1 MSLKL
6 VLDLDRTLFRTSELD
21 AAEWGLLGRQFGID
35 SEAELARRTDFHV
48 RSEKAYY
55 YDFAAHVRAVGLDE
69 KEAFSF
75 LLQSALADGRM
86 EYDGVAE
93 LVAWAR
99 QRGTVH
105 VLTYGP
111 ANYQRF
117 KAALCPSLEGVEIIT
132 TLQPKGEYFREQY
145 LTGEVWMV
153 DDKPIGGDLPDGV
166 RFIQTAEY
174 NGIVAPEHPAW
185 PVATALSQI
194 PDIMNRYEISDRSIA

>member
-21 AAEWGLLGRQFGID
+21 AAEWGLLGRRFGID

-48 RSEKAYY
+48 RTETAYY
-55 YDFAAHVRAVGLDE
+55 YDFVAHVRKAGLGE
-69 KEAFSF
+69 KAAFAF
-75 LLQSALADGRM
+75 LLQSELADGRM

-93 LVAWAR
+93 LVAWAG

-132 TLQPKGEYFREQY
+132 TLQPKGDYFREQRP
-145 LTGEVWMV
+145 TGEVWMV

-166 RFIQTAEY
+166 RFIQTVEY
-174 NGIVAPEHPAW
+174 NDITAPENPAW

-194 PDIMNRYEISDRSIA
+194 PGIIGNDELSN

>member
-1 MSLKL
+1 MSLNL
-6 VLDLDRTLFRTSELD
+6 FLDLDRTLFRTSELD
-21 AAEWGLLGRQFGID
+21 EAEWGLLGRQFGID

-48 RSEKAYY
+48 RTETAYY
-55 YDFAAHVRAVGLDE
+55 YDFAAHVRAAGLDE

-75 LLQSALADGRM
+75 LLQSTLADGRM

-111 ANYQRF
+111 ANYQQF
-117 KAALCPSLEGVEIIT
+117 KAALCPSLKEAEIIT
-132 TLQPKGEYFREQY
+132 TLQSKSEYFREQRP
-145 LTGEVWMV
+145 TGEVWMV
-153 DDKPIGGDLPDGV
+153 DDKPIGGDLPDNV

>member
-6 VLDLDRTLFRTSELD
+6 VLDLDRTLFRTSDLD
-21 AAEWGLLGRQFGID
+21 EAEWGLLGQQFGID
-35 SEAELARRTDFHV
+35 SEAELKRRTDFHV
-48 RSEKAYY
+48 RTETAYY
-55 YDFAAHVRAVGLDE
+55 YDFAAHVRAAGLGD

-93 LVAWAR
+93 LVAWAK

-117 KAALCPSLEGVEIIT
+117 KAALCPSLKEVEIIT
-132 TLQPKGEYFREQY
+132 TLQPKGDYFREQR

-153 DDKPIGGDLPDGV
+153 DDKPIGSDLPDNV
-166 RFIQTAEY
+166 RFIQTVEY
-174 NGIVAPEHPAW
+174 NSIAAPEHPAW
-185 PVATALSQI
+185 PVATALGQI
-194 PDIMNRYEISDRSIA
+194 PGIVDRYELSN

>member
-1 MSLKL
+1 MSLNL
-6 VLDLDRTLFRTSELD
+6 FLDLDRTLFRTSELD
-21 AAEWGLLGRQFGID
+21 AAEWGLLGRQFGIN
-35 SEAELARRTDFHV
+35 SEVELARRTDFHV
-48 RSEKAYY
+48 RTEKAYY
-55 YDFAAHVRAVGLDE
+55 YDFAAHVRAAGLGE
-69 KEAFSF
+69 EAVFAF
-75 LLQSALADGRM
+75 LLQSTLADGRM

-117 KAALCPSLEGVEIIT
+117 KAALCPSLEGAEIIT
-132 TLQPKGEYFREQY
+132 TLQSKGDYFREQCP
-145 LTGEVWMV
+145 TGEVWMV
-153 DDKPIGGDLPDGV
+153 DDKPIGDDLPDTV

-174 NGIVAPEHPAW
+174 NSIAAPEHPAW

-194 PDIMNRYEISDRSIA
+194 PEIVDGYKLSN

>member
-1 MSLKL
+1 MSLR
-6 VLDLDRTLFRTSELD
+6 VFLDLDRTLFRTSELD
-21 AAEWGLLGRQFGID
+21 EAEWGLLGRQFGID

-55 YDFAAHVRAVGLDE
+55 YDFAAHVRAAGLGE
-69 KEAFSF
+69 EAVFAF
-75 LLQSALADGRM
+75 LLQSTLADGRM

-93 LVAWAR
+93 LVTWVG

-117 KAALCPSLEGVEIIT
+117 KAALCPSLKEAEIIT
-132 TLQPKGEYFREQY
+132 TLQSKGDYFREQCP
-145 LTGEVWMV
+145 TGEVWMV
-153 DDKPIGGDLPDGV
+153 DDKPIGGDLPDTV

-194 PDIMNRYEISDRSIA
+194 PEIVDRYEVSN

>member
-6 VLDLDRTLFRTSELD
+6 FLDLDRTLFRTSELD

-35 SEAELARRTDFHV
+35 SEVELARRTDFHV
-48 RSEKAYY
+48 RTEKAYY
-55 YDFAAHVRAVGLDE
+55 YDFAAHVRAAGLDDE
-69 KEAFSF
+69 ETFSF

-93 LVAWAR
+93 LVVWAR
-99 QRGTVH
+99 QCGSVH

-111 ANYQRF
+111 KDYQQF
-117 KAALCPSLEGVEIIT
+117 KAALCPSLKEIEIIT
-132 TLQPKGEYFREQY
+132 TLQPKGDYFREQHP
-145 LTGEVWMV
+145 TSEAWMV
-153 DDKPIGGDLPDGV
+153 DDKPIGGDLPDTV

-194 PDIMNRYEISDRSIA
+194 PGIIGNDELSN

>member
-21 AAEWGLLGRQFGID
+21 KAEWGLLGRQFGID
-35 SEAELARRTDFHV
+35 SEVELARRTDFHV
-48 RSEKAYY
+48 RTEIAYY
-55 YDFAAHVRAVGLDE
+55 YDFAAHVRAAGLGE
-69 KEAFSF
+69 EAVFAF
-75 LLQSALADGRM
+75 LLQSTLADGRM

-93 LVAWAR
+93 LVTWAK

-117 KAALCPSLEGVEIIT
+117 KAALCPSLKEAEIIT
-132 TLQPKGEYFREQY
+132 TLQSKGEYFREQCP
-145 LTGEVWMV
+145 TGEVWMV
-153 DDKPIGGDLPDGV
+153 DDKPIGGDLPDTV

-174 NGIVAPEHPAW
+174 NGIAAPEHPAW
-185 PVATALSQI
+185 PVATALGQI
-194 PDIMNRYEISDRSIA
+194 PEIVDRYEVSN

>member
-1 MSLKL
+1 MSLR
-6 VLDLDRTLFRTSELD
+6 VFLDLDRTLFRTSELD
-21 AAEWGLLGRQFGID
+21 KAEWGLLGRQFGID

-48 RSEKAYY
+48 RTEKAYY
-55 YDFAAHVRAVGLDE
+55 YDFAAHVRAAGLDDE
-69 KEAFSF
+69 EAFSF

-93 LVAWAR
+93 VVAWAR

-117 KAALCPSLEGVEIIT
+117 KAALCPSLKEVEIIT
-132 TLQPKGEYFREQY
+132 TLQPKGDYFREQY

-153 DDKPIGGDLPDGV
+153 DDKPIGSDLPDNV

-174 NGIVAPEHPAW
+174 NGIAAPEHLAW

-194 PDIMNRYEISDRSIA
+194 PEIVDGYKLSN

>member
-6 VLDLDRTLFRTSELD
+6 VLDLDRTLFRTSDLD
-21 AAEWGLLGRQFGID
+21 EAEWGLLGQRFGID
-35 SEAELARRTDFHV
+35 SEAELARRTNFYKYD
-48 RSEKAYY
+48 EKAYY
-55 YDFAAHVRAVGLDE
+55 YDFAAHVRAAGLGE
-69 KEAFSF
+69 KVAFAF
-75 LLQSALADGRM
+75 LLQSELADGQM

-132 TLQPKGEYFREQY
+132 TLQPKGDYFCEQH

-153 DDKPIGGDLPDGV
+153 DDKPIGSELPDGV
-166 RFIQTAEY
+166 WFIQTADY
-174 NGIVAPEHPAW
+174 NGIAAPEHPAW

-194 PDIMNRYEISDRSIA
+194 PDIIGNDELST

>member
-1 MSLKL
+1 MSLNL
-6 VLDLDRTLFRTSELD
+6 FLDLDRTLFRTSELD
-21 AAEWGLLGRQFGID
+21 AAEWGLLGQQFGID

-55 YDFAAHVRAVGLDE
+55 YDFAAHVRAAGLGE
-69 KEAFSF
+69 EAVSAF
-75 LLQSALADGRM
+75 LLQSTLADGRM

-111 ANYQRF
+111 ANYQRL
-117 KAALCPSLEGVEIIT
+117 KAALCPSLKEVEIIT
-132 TLQPKGEYFREQY
+132 TLQPKGEDFREQCP
-145 LTGEVWMV
+145 TGEVWMV
-153 DDKPIGGDLPDGV
+153 DDKPIGDDLPDNV

-174 NGIVAPEHPAW
+174 NGITAPENPAW

-194 PDIMNRYEISDRSIA
+194 PGIIGNDELSN

>member
-6 VLDLDRTLFRTSELD
+6 FLDLDRTLFRTSELD
-21 AAEWGLLGRQFGID
+21 KAEWGLLGRQFGID

-48 RSEKAYY
+48 RTEKAYY
-55 YDFAAHVRAVGLDE
+55 YDFAAHVRAAGLDDE
-69 KEAFSF
+69 EAFSF

-93 LVAWAR
+93 VVAWAR

-117 KAALCPSLEGVEIIT
+117 KAALCPSLEGAEIIT
-132 TLQPKGEYFREQY
+132 TLQSKGEYFREQCP
-145 LTGEVWMV
+145 TGEVWMV

-166 RFIQTAEY
+166 RFIQTVEY
-174 NGIVAPEHPAW
+174 NDITASENPKW
-185 PVATALSQI
+185 SVATALSQI
-194 PDIMNRYEISDRSIA
+194 PGIIGNDELSN

>member
-6 VLDLDRTLFRTSELD
+6 VLDLDRTLFRTSDLD
-21 AAEWGLLGRQFGID
+21 EAEWGLLGQQFGID

-48 RSEKAYY
+48 RDEKAYY
-55 YDFAAHVRAVGLDE
+55 YDFVAHVRAAGLGE
-69 KEAFSF
+69 ETVFAF
-75 LLQSALADGRM
+75 LLQSELADGRM

-111 ANYQRF
+111 VNYQRF
-117 KAALCPSLEGVEIIT
+117 KAALCPSLEEVEIIT
-132 TLQPKGEYFREQY
+132 TLQSKSDYFREQR

-153 DDKPIGGDLPDGV
+153 DDKPIGSELPDGV
-166 RFIQTAEY
+166 RFIQTAGY
-174 NGIVAPEHPAW
+174 NDIAAPEDPAW

-194 PDIMNRYEISDRSIA
+194 PEIVDRYELSN

>member
-48 RSEKAYY
+48 RTEKAYY
-55 YDFAAHVRAVGLDE
+55 YDFAAHVRAAGLDDE
-69 KEAFSF
+69 EAFSF

-93 LVAWAR
+93 VVAWAR

-132 TLQPKGEYFREQY
+132 TLQPKGEYFREQCP
-145 LTGEVWMV
+145 TGEVWMV

-174 NGIVAPEHPAW
+174 NGVTASEHLAW

-194 PDIMNRYEISDRSIA
+194 PEIVDGYKLSN

>member
-21 AAEWGLLGRQFGID
+21 EAEWGLLGRQFGID

-48 RSEKAYY
+48 RTETAYY
-55 YDFAAHVRAVGLDE
+55 YDFAAHVRAAGLGE
-69 KEAFSF
+69 EAVFAF
-75 LLQSALADGRM
+75 LLQSTLADGRM

-93 LVAWAR
+93 VVAWAR

-132 TLQPKGEYFREQY
+132 TLQPKGEYFREQCP
-145 LTGEVWMV
+145 TGEVWMV
-153 DDKPIGGDLPDGV
+153 DDKPIGGDLPDTV

-185 PVATALSQI
+185 PVATALGQI
-194 PDIMNRYEISDRSIA
+194 PKIVDRYELSN

>member
-21 AAEWGLLGRQFGID
+21 KAEWGLLGRQFGID

-48 RSEKAYY
+48 RTEKAYY
-55 YDFAAHVRAVGLDE
+55 YDFAAHVRAAGLDDE
-69 KEAFSF
+69 ETFSF

-93 LVAWAR
+93 LVAWAK

-111 ANYQRF
+111 ANYQRL
-117 KAALCPSLEGVEIIT
+117 KAALCPSLKEAEIIT
-132 TLQPKGEYFREQY
+132 TLQSKSEYFREQRP
-145 LTGEVWMV
+145 TGEVWMV
-153 DDKPIGGDLPDGV
+153 DDKPIGDDLPDNV

-174 NGIVAPEHPAW
+174 NGITAPENPAW
-185 PVATALSQI
+185 PVATALGQI
-194 PDIMNRYEISDRSIA
+194 PKIVDRYELSN

>member
-6 VLDLDRTLFRTSELD
+6 VLDLDRTLFRTSDLD
-21 AAEWGLLGRQFGID
+21 EAEWGLLGQQFGID
-35 SEAELARRTDFHV
+35 SKAELARRTDFYV
-48 RSEKAYY
+48 RTEKAYY
-55 YDFAAHVRAVGLDE
+55 YDFAAHVRVAGLGEEAVF
-69 KEAFSF
+69 AF
-75 LLQSALADGRM
+75 LLQSELADGRM

-117 KAALCPSLEGVEIIT
+117 KAALCPSLEGAEIIT
-132 TLQPKGEYFREQY
+132 TLQSKGEYFREQCP
-145 LTGEVWMV
+145 TGEVWMV

-166 RFIQTAEY
+166 RFIQTVEY
-174 NGIVAPEHPAW
+174 NDITASENPKW

-194 PDIMNRYEISDRSIA
+194 PGIIGNDELSN

>member
-21 AAEWGLLGRQFGID
+21 KAEWGLLGRQFGID

-48 RSEKAYY
+48 RTEKAYY
-55 YDFAAHVRAVGLDE
+55 YDFAAHVRVAGLDDE
-69 KEAFSF
+69 EVFSF

-93 LVAWAR
+93 VVAWAR

-132 TLQPKGEYFREQY
+132 TLQPKGEYFREQCP
-145 LTGEVWMV
+145 TGEVWMV

-174 NGIVAPEHPAW
+174 NGVTASEHLAW

-194 PDIMNRYEISDRSIA
+194 PEIVDGYKLSN

>member
-21 AAEWGLLGRQFGID
+21 KAEWGLLGRQFGID

-48 RSEKAYY
+48 RTEKAYY
-55 YDFAAHVRAVGLDE
+55 YDFAAHVRAAGLGE
-69 KEAFSF
+69 EAVFAF
-75 LLQSALADGRM
+75 LLQSELADGRM

-93 LVAWAR
+93 VVAWAG

-117 KAALCPSLEGVEIIT
+117 KAALCPSLKEVEIIT
-132 TLQPKGEYFREQY
+132 TLQPKGDYFREQHP
-145 LTGEVWMV
+145 TGEVWMV
-153 DDKPIGGDLPDGV
+153 DDKPIGGDLPDTV
-166 RFIQTAEY
+166 RFIQTADY
-174 NGIVAPEHPAW
+174 NGIAAPEHPAW

-194 PDIMNRYEISDRSIA
+194 PGIIGNDELSN

>member
-6 VLDLDRTLFRTSELD
+6 VLDLDRTLFRTSDLD
-21 AAEWGLLGRQFGID
+21 EAEWGLLGQQFGID
-35 SEAELARRTDFHV
+35 SKAELARRTDFHV
-48 RSEKAYY
+48 RTEKAYY
-55 YDFAAHVRAVGLDE
+55 YDFAAHVRAAGLDE

-117 KAALCPSLEGVEIIT
+117 KAALCPSLKEAEIIT
-132 TLQPKGEYFREQY
+132 TLQSKGEYFREQCP
-145 LTGEVWMV
+145 TGEVWMV
-153 DDKPIGGDLPDGV
+153 DDKPIGGDLPDTV

-174 NGIVAPEHPAW
+174 NGIAAPEHPAW
-185 PVATALSQI
+185 PVATALGQI
-194 PDIMNRYEISDRSIA
+194 PEIVDRYELSN

>member
-21 AAEWGLLGRQFGID
+21 EAEWGLLGRQFGID

-55 YDFAAHVRAVGLDE
+55 YDFAAHVRAAGLGE
-69 KEAFSF
+69 EAVFAF
-75 LLQSALADGRM
+75 LLQSELADGRM

-117 KAALCPSLEGVEIIT
+117 KAALCPSLEGAEIIT
-132 TLQPKGEYFREQY
+132 TLQPKGDYFREQRP
-145 LTGEVWMV
+145 TGEVWMV

-174 NGIVAPEHPAW
+174 NGIAAPEHPAW
-185 PVATALSQI
+185 PVATALGQI
-194 PDIMNRYEISDRSIA
+194 PEIVDRYELSN

>member
-1 MSLKL
+1 MSLNL
-6 VLDLDRTLFRTSELD
+6 FLDLDRTLFRTSELD
-21 AAEWGLLGRQFGID
+21 EAEWGLLGRQFGID

-48 RSEKAYY
+48 RTETAYY
-55 YDFAAHVRAVGLDE
+55 YDFAAHVRKAGLGEGAVF
-69 KEAFSF
+69 AF
-75 LLQSALADGRM
+75 LLQSTLADGRM

-117 KAALCPSLEGVEIIT
+117 KAALCPSLEGAEIIT
-132 TLQPKGEYFREQY
+132 TLQSKGDYFREQC
-145 LTGEVWMV
+145 LTGEVWMA
-153 DDKPIGGDLPDGV
+153 DDKPIGSDLPDGV

-174 NGIVAPEHPAW
+174 NGVTAPEHPAW
-185 PVATALSQI
+185 PVATALGQI
-194 PDIMNRYEISDRSIA
+194 PEIVDRYEVSN

>member
-21 AAEWGLLGRQFGID
+21 EAEWGLLGRQFGID

-48 RSEKAYY
+48 RTETAYY
-55 YDFAAHVRAVGLDE
+55 YDFAAHVRAAGLDE

-75 LLQSALADGRM
+75 LLQSTLADGRM

-99 QRGTVH
+99 QRGSVS

-132 TLQPKGEYFREQY
+132 TLQSKGDYFREQCP
-145 LTGEVWMV
+145 TGEVWMV
-153 DDKPIGGDLPDGV
+153 DDKPIGGDLPDNV

-185 PVATALSQI
+185 PVATALGQI
-194 PDIMNRYEISDRSIA
+194 PGIIGNDELSN

>member
-21 AAEWGLLGRQFGID
+21 EAEWGLLGRQFGID

-55 YDFAAHVRAVGLDE
+55 YDFAAHVRAAGLGE
-69 KEAFSF
+69 EEVFAF
-75 LLQSALADGRM
+75 LLQSTLADGRM

-93 LVAWAR
+93 LVTWAK

-117 KAALCPSLEGVEIIT
+117 KAALCPSLKEAEIIT
-132 TLQPKGEYFREQY
+132 TLQSKGEYFREQCP
-145 LTGEVWMV
+145 TGEVWMV
-153 DDKPIGGDLPDGV
+153 DDKPIGGNLPDTV

-174 NGIVAPEHPAW
+174 NGIAAPEHPAW
-185 PVATALSQI
+185 PVATALGQI
-194 PDIMNRYEISDRSIA
+194 PEIVDRYEVSN

>member
-1 MSLKL
+1 MSLNL
-6 VLDLDRTLFRTSELD
+6 FLDLDRTLFRTSELD
-21 AAEWGLLGRQFGID
+21 EAEWGLLGRQFGID
-35 SEAELARRTDFHV
+35 SEVELARRTDFHV
-48 RSEKAYY
+48 RDEKAYY
-55 YDFAAHVRAVGLDE
+55 YDFAAHVRAAGLDE

-93 LVAWAR
+93 LVAWAG

-117 KAALCPSLEGVEIIT
+117 KAALCPSLKKAEIIT
-132 TLQPKGEYFREQY
+132 TLQSKGEYFREQRP
-145 LTGEVWMV
+145 TGEVWMV

-194 PDIMNRYEISDRSIA
+194 PEIVDGYKLSN